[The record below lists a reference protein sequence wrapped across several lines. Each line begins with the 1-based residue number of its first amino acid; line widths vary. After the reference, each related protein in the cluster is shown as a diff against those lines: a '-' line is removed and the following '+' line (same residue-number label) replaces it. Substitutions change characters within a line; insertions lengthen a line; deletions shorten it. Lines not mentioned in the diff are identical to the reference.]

1 MNEQTQKSCGAFRE
15 LSVASKS
22 GFIGSGKLLNKGD
35 SSMKLSRILLVCAV
49 LFAMC
54 SVSFAAE
61 YWVIKRDGKL
71 IIVESKPAE
80 AAIIV
85 KGPFTT
91 RAEAEVIV
99 TNPPSGV
106 VVTPGPPGPPLP
118 PPPVKPVP
126 VPVPVPAPPAR

>member
-1 MNEQTQKSCGAFRE
+1 
-15 LSVASKS
+15 
-22 GFIGSGKLLNKGD
+22 
-35 SSMKLSRILLVCAV
+35 MKLSRILLVCAI

-71 IIVESKPAE
+71 VIVESKPAE
-80 AAIIV
+80 AGVIV
-85 KGPFTT
+85 RGPFTN

-106 VVTPGPPGPPLP
+106 VVTPGPPGPPVP
-118 PPPVKPVP
+118 PPPPAAPKPPVP
-126 VPVPVPAPPAR
+126 VPPPPAR